1 MFGKRSYLYY
11 YCLYV
16 KKCFD
21 QEISISLK
29 LEVLLKGKD
38 LLENNA
44 IISNSSGFVHNPSWL
59 AYMMNLSVIFC

>member
-1 MFGKRSYLYY
+1 M
-11 YCLYV
+11 